1 MHANVE
7 FTVATD
13 TAAVASAAARTVLNK
28 YAFELQILLLKI
40 KFFFRLSSRSLAL
53 SPSRARLKNT
63 LQNDVK
69 WHICEPCEFEFEN
82 VIKVVFFFMP
92 TGYDLNIHKMNIQII
107 ADRHHHHFHHFYV
120 IIWDRKFLRTKKT
133 TVTET
138 KRRKKT
144 KNWMAA
150 RRNAEN
156 KI

>member
-1 MHANVE
+1 MYAWIYIHIRCPDNFSNEGKNSSDRLNSIEPKKKMNQMFGMWILHANVE

-82 VIKVVFFFMP
+82 VIKVVFFLCQRDM
-92 TGYDLNIHKMNIQII
+92 
-107 ADRHHHHFHHFYV
+107 
-120 IIWDRKFLRTKKT
+120 IWISTKWT
-133 TVTET
+133 S
-138 KRRKKT
+138 R
-144 KNWMAA
+144 
-150 RRNAEN
+150 
-156 KI
+156 